1 MRVGIDVIIL
11 TDWGRGRWET
21 INQLSVEMREGFGVG
36 GLLNCFNRRSRI
48 ILMYLS

>member
-11 TDWGRGRWET
+11 TRERGRWET